1 MAYDYATKRE
11 AERAARAAARDKY
24 ATDMEG
30 QPPLKRGDMLWWIG
44 RYEESFSC
52 FATTRDEAIRI
63 GHRDYDHGEGFYI
76 IEARQDELD
85 LAAAFDLEQFGEA
98 VETHFADLQGEDHE
112 DFLSSYSG
120 VELAELETTIRHTIR
135 QWQVKTRLTGGG
147 TCYPSIFTE
156 CGQAEH
162 IPSMKEGGTA

>member
-1 MAYDYATKRE
+1 MAYDYAATRE
-11 AERAARAAARDKY
+11 ADRAAARDKY
-24 ATDMEG
+24 AADMEG
-30 QPPLKRGDMLWWIG
+30 QPPLKRGDELWWIG
-44 RYEESFSC
+44 HDEESFTC
-52 FATTRDEAIRI
+52 HAATRDEAIEI
-63 GHRDYDHGEGFYI
+63 GHKDYDDGDCFHI
-76 IEARQDELD
+76 VQARQDEID
-85 LAAAFDLEQFGEA
+85 LAAAFDLERFSEE
-98 VETHFADLQGEDHE
+98 VDCHFEDLQGEDHE

-120 VELAELETTIRHTIR
+120 VELGALETAIRHTIR